1 MTAMSRRSLPVAA
14 AIALGAL
21 PGCVSQ
27 QSATVSPGADLGRIR
42 TLHVVRLPAD
52 ERGIDQLIATEFRRG
67 GFTVTTGTE
76 AAVPPDADAIVTYSD
91 RWMWDITMYM
101 ISLDIVLRDPRSHF
115 PIASGRSVRSS
126 LVRGTPEEM
135 VREVIG
141 KIFGTTAR

>member
-1 MTAMSRRSLPVAA
+1 MTKIPRRSLGLAA
-14 AIALGAL
+14 LAVL

-27 QSATVSPGADLGRIR
+27 QSATIAPGADLRRIR
-42 TLHVVRLPAD
+42 RLHVVRLPAD
-52 ERGIDQLIATEFRRG
+52 TRGIEQVIAAEFRRG
-67 GFTVTTGTE
+67 GFVVTVGSE
-76 AAVPPDADAIVTYSD
+76 ADAPPDADAIVTYSD

-101 ISLDIVLRDPRSHF
+101 ISLDIALRDPRTQF

-141 KIFGTTAR
+141 KIFGPAAP